1 MDEVLRQIADFA
13 IDVRFDDL
21 PEPVVQ
27 AARERLLDA
36 AGCAIGALGCE
47 TALIGQAVASQATA
61 PEQSGRVI
69 GSAQV
74 LSAASATFIN
84 GCLIR
89 DLDFNDT
96 YPGGHPSDSL
106 AAPLAVG
113 PQLGSSGADL
123 VTAAVISYE
132 IFIRVQMAGQLREK
146 GWDNGFGIGVGTSA
160 ALARL
165 MGLSRERTRH
175 AIALTATSNVPMR
188 ATRAGMLSM
197 WKGAATAFATQSAV
211 LTTQLAAAGMT
222 GPEAPFTGRHGL
234 ADLITGDFEL
244 RPFGTAGGTYVMP
257 LAKIKYWPVVYN
269 MQALVWCAIE
279 LREKLAGRDVA
290 SIEVRTYWS
299 AWSESGSEPAKWDP
313 RTRETADHSLP
324 YILAWTLRH
333 GSIGPE
339 AFVPEAYLDDSLRP
353 LMNRVAVVI
362 DDEIE
367 KDFPAVVRMLM
378 HATDAEGNTYNI
390 EVVNPL
396 GHEANPVS
404 TAELETKFRR
414 LCSGRLP
421 ADAIDTALATWWST
435 EEHTAQDLMDCLVV
449 PEPVANP
456 RAATSQG
463 PSIYRKGD

>member
-1 MDEVLRQIADFA
+1 VDEVLRQIADFA
-13 IDVRFDDL
+13 IDIRFDDI
-21 PEPVVQ
+21 PEAVVQ
-27 AARERLLDA
+27 AARERLLDT

-47 TALIGQAVASQATA
+47 TARVGHAVATQAVA
-61 PEQSGRVI
+61 PERSGRVI
-69 GSAQV
+69 GSADTM
-74 LSAASATFIN
+74 SAASATFIN

-106 AAPLAVG
+106 APPLAVG

-123 VTAAVISYE
+123 VTAAVIAYE
-132 IFIRVQMAGQLREK
+132 IFIRIQMAGQLREK

-160 ALARL
+160 ALAYL
-165 MGLSRERTRH
+165 MGLDRERTAH

-211 LTTQLAAAGMT
+211 LSTQLAAAGMT

-234 ADLITGDFEL
+234 ADLITGTIDL
-244 RPFGTAGGTYVMP
+244 RLFGTAGGDWVMP

-279 LREKLAGRDVA
+279 LRDKLEGRDVA
-290 SIEVRTYWS
+290 SIEVKTYWS
-299 AWSESGSEPAKWDP
+299 AWHESGSEPAKWDP

-339 AFVPEAYLDDSLRP
+339 AFVPEAYLDESLRP
-353 LMNRVAVVI
+353 VMNRVTVAI

-367 KDFPAVVRMLM
+367 KDFPAVVRMRVR
-378 HATDAEGNTYNI
+378 ATDVEGNTHNI
-390 EVVNPL
+390 ETVNPL

-404 TAELETKFRR
+404 SAELGTKFRR
-414 LCSGRLP
+414 LCTGRLS
-421 ADAIDTALATWWST
+421 AEAIDAALAMWWSI
-435 EEHTAQDLMDCLVV
+435 EKHTARDLMDCLIV
-449 PEPVANP
+449 PQP
-456 RAATSQG
+456 RQQT
-463 PSIYRKGD
+463 